1 MKKVFISVAVR
12 GLTPEQTELKHEE
25 YKKKITE
32 LIGEYE
38 DISINNP
45 KSERFTGITDEKP
58 AIYWWTNV
66 TAREL
71 AEADLAIFC
80 GDISNTKG
88 CKIEK
93 LICELFDVPHLVI
106 K

>member
-12 GLTPEQTELKHEE
+12 GLSKEETVAKHEE
-25 YKKKITE
+25 YQKKITE
-32 LIGEYE
+32 IIGEYE

-45 KSERFTGITDEKP
+45 ECEPFTGITKEKP
-58 AIYWWTNV
+58 AAYWLGQGIQK
-66 TAREL
+66 EL
-71 AEADLAIFC
+71 SKADLAVFC

-93 LICELFDVPHLVI
+93 LICELYDIPHIVI